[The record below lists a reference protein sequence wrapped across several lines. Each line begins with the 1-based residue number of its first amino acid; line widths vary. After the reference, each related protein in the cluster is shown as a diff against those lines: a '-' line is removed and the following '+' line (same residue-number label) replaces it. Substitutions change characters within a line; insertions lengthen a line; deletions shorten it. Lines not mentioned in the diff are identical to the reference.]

1 MKIGSSN
8 SCRWAECSR
17 NKPSASKLLCG
28 AVLILLLGEL
38 LVLSCI
44 AQTKTT
50 DPAKTIAELE
60 RELTA
65 HVRLL
70 SDWGG
75 LTRYGS
81 DNAELGPP
89 APGIDRVVFLG
100 DEITETWGQGQTK
113 FFPGKPF
120 LSRGI
125 THQTTPQ
132 MLVRFRQDVIS
143 LKPKAIE

>member
-1 MKIGSSN
+1 ML
-8 SCRWAECSR
+8 
-17 NKPSASKLLCG
+17 SASICGICVRLLC
-28 AVLILLLGEL
+28 VSVPLWLLCFS
-38 LVLSCI
+38 LVP
-44 AQTKTT
+44 AQTT

-60 RELTA
+60 KELTA

-81 DNAELGPP
+81 ENAELGPP

-100 DEITETWGQGQTK
+100 DEITEMWGRGKAK

-120 LSRGI
+120 LNRGI
-125 THQTTPQ
+125 ATRPRPRCWSAFGR
-132 MLVRFRQDVIS
+132 MSSV
-143 LKPKAIE
+143 